1 MAVNG
6 DRFDD
11 RGELKGFQP
20 ERFEDLPMEVQK
32 EKACKNVVVVEVS
45 AKVLLSS
52 VLEIHRVD
60 WELFFFATLY
70 A

>member
-1 MAVNG
+1 
-6 DRFDD
+6 
-11 RGELKGFQP
+11 
-20 ERFEDLPMEVQK
+20 MEVQK

-60 WELFFFATLY
+60 RELSFFATG
-70 A
+70 